1 MLNYTGSDLADQD
14 HNEQVLEATVGSE
27 LAGGRLDQ
35 ALASLFPDY
44 SRSRL
49 QVWVREGRVRVNGE
63 LRRPRDKVVSGDLLE
78 LRAVAE
84 EQVACAPQDIP
95 LDILFEDAHIL
106 VIDKP
111 AGLVVHPAAG
121 NPDGTVQNA
130 LLHHDPGLIELPR
143 AGIVHR
149 LDKDTT
155 GLMVIAR
162 TQVAH
167 KRLVDAI
174 AARAVR
180 REYRALVIG
189 GMPAGGTVDLP
200 IGRHPTQRTRM
211 AVNPLGKPSVT
222 HFRVLEHF
230 RGHTLLK
237 VMLETGRTHQIRVH
251 MAHLRHPVFG
261 DPVYGGRL
269 QLPGG
274 ASDALKRVLRG
285 FRRQAL
291 HAKRLALAHPVS
303 GRAMRFDCAIPADM
317 RAVIDALAAD
327 ADIHWHEPEHEDYAG
342 FDDYEGIDDYGERPD

>member
-1 MLNYTGSDLADQD
+1 MTDQIKG
-14 HNEQVLEATVGSE
+14 EQLLEATVSAE
-27 LAGGRLDQ
+27 LAGARLDQ
-35 ALASLFPDY
+35 ALAGLFPDY

-49 QVWVREGRVRVNGE
+49 QAWTREGRVSVNGE
-63 LRRPRDKVVSGDLLE
+63 QRRPRDRVELGDRLQ

-84 EQVACAPQDIP
+84 NLADCVAQDIA
-95 LDILFEDAHIL
+95 LEIVFEDEHLL
-106 VIDKP
+106 VVNKP

-121 NPDGTVQNA
+121 NPDGTLQNA
-130 LLHHDPGLIELPR
+130 LLFHDPSLGELPR

-155 GLMVIAR
+155 GLMVIGR
-162 TQVAH
+162 TQAAH
-167 KRLVDAI
+167 KRLVEAM
-174 AARAVR
+174 AARR
-180 REYRALVIG
+180 IHREYRALVVG
-189 GMPAGGTVDLP
+189 GMPAGGSIDLP

-211 AVNPLGKPSVT
+211 AVNPMGKPAVT

-230 RGHTLLK
+230 RGFTLLK

-274 ASDALKRVLRG
+274 ASDELKEVLRG

-291 HAKRLALAHPVS
+291 HAKRLDLAHPIS
-303 GRAMRFDCAIPADM
+303 GRPMRFTCAIPADM
-317 RAVIDALAAD
+317 RALLDTLAAD
-327 ADIHWHEPEHEDYAG
+327 ANRHWQDVEDDDYADLDE
-342 FDDYEGIDDYGERPD
+342 FEGIEGYDDDLDD